1 MKMNMKNL
9 KKMLSMKSLKK
20 NHENVLIAVLAVV
33 LLALVVMYVNKNREN
48 FEGENV
54 TVVYF
59 FHVDWCGYCKK
70 AKPEVDKFV
79 QKLAENDNKVNGK
92 SVKVVQVNA
101 DENKELAAEY
111 NVRAYPTVIVS
122 KPDGSH
128 KEFEEACTFD
138 NLNNYPF

>member
-33 LLALVVMYVNKNREN
+33 LLVLVVMYVNKNREN

>member
-1 MKMNMKNL
+1 MKNL

-20 NHENVLIAVLAVV
+20 NHENVLITVLAVV
-33 LLALVVMYVNKNREN
+33 LLVLVVMYVNKNREN

>member
-33 LLALVVMYVNKNREN
+33 LLVLVVMYVTKNREN

-101 DENKELAAEY
+101 DENKDLAAEY

>member
-20 NHENVLIAVLAVV
+20 NHENVLIAVLALV
-33 LLALVVMYVNKNREN
+33 LLVLVVMYVNKNREN

>member
-33 LLALVVMYVNKNREN
+33 LLVLVVMYVNKNREN

-122 KPDGSH
+122 KPDGSY

>member
-1 MKMNMKNL
+1 MKNL

-33 LLALVVMYVNKNREN
+33 LLVLVVMYVNKNREN

>member
-20 NHENVLIAVLAVV
+20 NHENVLITVLAVV
-33 LLALVVMYVNKNREN
+33 LLVLVVMYVNKNREN